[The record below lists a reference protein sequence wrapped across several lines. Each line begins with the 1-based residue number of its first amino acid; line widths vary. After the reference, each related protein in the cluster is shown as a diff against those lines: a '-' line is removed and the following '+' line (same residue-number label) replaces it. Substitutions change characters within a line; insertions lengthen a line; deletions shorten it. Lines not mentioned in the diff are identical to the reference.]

1 MNANITTQNTDDFSK
16 INNYYLDE
24 SGYTTIFSADEREAI
39 KKALDV
45 FLNAKI
51 NFLMAKY
58 IIKQNKLHPLKNNLY
73 KVLFNNIILELYS
86 IFFDETLQQI
96 EYNNLEQSSDE
107 FKNLPKDKDGIY
119 HTSDQMYF
127 QVLNQKVQELILL
140 SSNCID
146 LKHKK
151 RYHQD
156 KLSNLFTNYTKKLS
170 IPIVIMPKLIKLE
183 YCYNSVQIT

>member
-73 KVLFNNIILELYS
+73 KVLFNNIILR
-86 IFFDETLQQI
+86 QI
-96 EYNNLEQSSDE
+96 H
-107 FKNLPKDKDGIY
+107 FA
-119 HTSDQMYF
+119 TF
-127 QVLNQKVQELILL
+127 L
-140 SSNCID
+140 SQ
-146 LKHKK
+146 LKF
-151 RYHQD
+151 
-156 KLSNLFTNYTKKLS
+156 LSNF
-170 IPIVIMPKLIKLE
+170 E
-183 YCYNSVQIT
+183 WNS